1 MTLLESIVAQKR
13 LEVEQLDPAPVTVEG
28 LKLALARRGD
38 WRSFGQALQPR
49 EHRPVALIAE
59 VKKASPSGGVLCPD
73 FDAVRLARSFETG
86 GAQCISV
93 LTDAKFFQGSLA
105 YLRQVRRAVQLPLL
119 RKDFII
125 DPRQLREAIQGG
137 ADAVLL
143 IVAILPT
150 GQLRSL
156 FQLATGAGLDVLVE
170 VHDEGEMEQALALGA
185 SIIGVNNRDL
195 KTFAVDLATTER
207 LAARLRGSA
216 RARDTLLVAE
226 SGIRTRGDVER
237 LARCGANAI
246 LAGEVLVR
254 ETDISAKIQEL
265 FKKTECQTKAGCASL
280 PQTV

>member
-1 MTLLESIVAQKR
+1 MTVLESIVAHKR
-13 LEVEQLDPAPVTVEG
+13 IEVEQLDPTPVTVEG
-28 LKLALARRGD
+28 LKVALTTRGD
-38 WRSFGQALQPR
+38 LRSFGQALRPR

-59 VKKASPSGGVLCPD
+59 VKKASPSAGVLCPN
-73 FDAVRLARSFETG
+73 FDPVRLARDFEKG

-93 LTDAKFFQGSLA
+93 LTDAKFFQGSLS
-105 YLRQVRRAVQLPLL
+105 YLQQVRRAVQLPLL

-125 DPRQLREAIQGG
+125 DSRQLREAIHGG

-143 IVAILPT
+143 IVAILSA

-195 KTFAVDLATTER
+195 KNFAVDLATTER
-207 LAARLRGSA
+207 LAARLRRSA
-216 RARDTLLVAE
+216 RVRDTLLVAE
-226 SGIRTRGDVER
+226 SGIRTRADVER
-237 LARCGANAI
+237 LARCGANAV

-254 ETDISAKIQEL
+254 ETDIPAKIQEL
-265 FKKTECQTKAGCASL
+265 FKKTECQTKGGCANL